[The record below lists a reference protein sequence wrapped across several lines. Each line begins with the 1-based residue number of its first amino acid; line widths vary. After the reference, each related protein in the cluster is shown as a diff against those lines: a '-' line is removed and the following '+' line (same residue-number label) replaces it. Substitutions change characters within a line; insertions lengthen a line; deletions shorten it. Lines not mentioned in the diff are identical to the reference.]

1 MADNEEGKRHH
12 GISDGNPFG
21 PLTVVVPVGSVLYFK
36 VLFLSHLCTQ
46 HGAQTQN
53 PEIKSHVPHQ
63 LNQPSSPLF
72 FYFKYPTLLLL
83 L

>member
-46 HGAQTQN
+46 HGAPAYN
-53 PEIKSHVPHQ
+53 H
-63 LNQPSSPLF
+63 
-72 FYFKYPTLLLL
+72 
-83 L
+83 